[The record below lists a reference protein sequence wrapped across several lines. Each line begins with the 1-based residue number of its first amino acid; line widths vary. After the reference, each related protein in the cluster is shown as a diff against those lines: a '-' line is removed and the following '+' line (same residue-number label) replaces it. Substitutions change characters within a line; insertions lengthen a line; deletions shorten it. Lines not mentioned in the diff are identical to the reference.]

1 MHVFTD
7 DTTTLAHPAA
17 LSQFSSVVLRLQIEE
32 LRVSCE
38 EAKTE
43 AAAAAAASE
52 AWGGGFVDCDEGES
66 WGITELC
73 FQPTPGGGCMV
84 QSALEFWQVRMLNVK
99 R

>member
-7 DTTTLAHPAA
+7 DTTSLAHPAA

-52 AWGGGFVDCDEGES
+52 AWGGGRRLRRG
-66 WGITELC
+66 
-73 FQPTPGGGCMV
+73 
-84 QSALEFWQVRMLNVK
+84 
-99 R
+99 